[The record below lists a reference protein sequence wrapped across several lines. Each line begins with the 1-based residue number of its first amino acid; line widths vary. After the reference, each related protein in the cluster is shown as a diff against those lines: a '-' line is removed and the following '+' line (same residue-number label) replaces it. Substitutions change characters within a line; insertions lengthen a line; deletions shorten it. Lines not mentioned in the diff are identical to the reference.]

1 MDQNFTSVPTMTK
14 VTMKQDAMR

>member
-14 VTMKQDAMR
+14 V